1 MGEKA
6 RILVVEDERV
16 VAEHVA
22 NILRNFGYDVIAVV
36 SSGED
41 AVKIAEKKLP
51 DLVLM
56 DIMLEGDMNGI
67 EATGQVRSRFGI
79 PVVYLTV
86 YADDERLQR
95 AKKTEPF
102 GYILKPFE
110 ERELYSSIEMA
121 LYKHKMEKVLVESER
136 RYRLLAENVSDVIWT
151 MDMDMRFTYGSPS
164 TYSLTGYTVEE
175 QVNLTLDKILTP
187 DSFEIASRVFNE
199 EAAIEASGLG
209 DTSRT
214 RLLELEQVH
223 KDGSTLWVEVKTSFL
238 RAPDGRPIGVL
249 GVTRDITE
257 SRRAKGEL
265 EQSCI
270 KLQNTLDGAINAL
283 ASVVEMRDPY
293 TAGHQ
298 QRVAELSCAIA
309 GEMGLSEDQVQE
321 IHMATI
327 VHDIGKINIPSEIL
341 SKPSRLT
348 EMEFNM
354 IKTHSQ
360 AGYDILKEIEFPWPI
375 AQIVLQHHERMDGS
389 GYPQG
394 LKGEE
399 ILLEARVIAVADVV
413 EAMASHRPY
422 RPALKIEDALEE
434 ISRNK
439 GILYDPRAVD
449 ACLKLF
455 TEKGFALDK
464 A

>member
-1 MGEKA
+1 MEKKVK
-6 RILVVEDERV
+6 ILVVEDERI
-16 VAEHVA
+16 VAEDIA
-22 NILRNFGYDVIAVV
+22 RILRNLGYDVLAIV

-41 AVKIAEKKLP
+41 AVKIAEEKLP

-67 EATGQVRSRFGI
+67 EAAGQIFSRFGI
-79 PVVYLTV
+79 PVMYLTA

-110 ERELYSSIEMA
+110 ERELYSSIEIA
-121 LYKHKMEKVLVESER
+121 LYKHKMEKALVESER
-136 RYRLLAENVSDVIWT
+136 RYRLLAENISDVIWT
-151 MDMDMRFTYGSPS
+151 MDMDMRFTYVSSS
-164 TYSLTGYTVEE
+164 TYNLTGYTVEE
-175 QVNLTLDKILTP
+175 HVNLTLDEFLTP
-187 DSFEIASRVFNE
+187 DSFEVASRVFNE
-199 EAAIEASGLG
+199 EIAIEGSGLSNP
-209 DTSRT
+209 SRT
-214 RLLELEQVH
+214 RLLELEQVR
-223 KDGSTLWVEVKTSFL
+223 KDGSTLWVEVKASFL
-238 RAPDGRPIGVL
+238 RDPDGRPIGVL
-249 GVTRDITE
+249 GVTRDISE
-257 SRRAKGEL
+257 RKRAKEEL
-265 EQSCI
+265 EQSYERL
-270 KLQNTLDGAINAL
+270 KRTLDGAINAL
-283 ASVVEMRDPY
+283 GSTVKMRDPY
-293 TAGHQ
+293 TADHQ

-321 IHMATI
+321 IHIAAV

-341 SKPSRLT
+341 SKPSLLT
-348 EMEFNM
+348 EIEFKM

-360 AGYDILKEIEFPWPI
+360 AGHDILKNINFPWPI

-399 ILLEARVIAVADVV
+399 ILLEARIIAVADVV

-422 RPALKIEDALEE
+422 RPAQGIEEALKE

-439 GILYDPRAVD
+439 GVLYDPQVVD